1 MKNNLKSLI
10 ILIIPLIFPAIVVA
24 QGDSLRHDDI
34 LNIKLCLVDRSQ
46 VCLEGTDYPNCKSIG
61 IEALDSILEDK
72 FMVTIQIPP
81 QYIFYH
87 KSDGLKRLAYDIKYY
102 MKDYDN
108 KNFNIDYNRR
118 KSILLI
124 IQNNYPED
132 EKILIKR
139 KNCKSPV
146 KEPINEY
153 ATHTS
158 VTLRAKERWFNH
170 QNALFFHPAYEC
182 KFEITAVNKNKKWI
196 LHFID

>member
-1 MKNNLKSLI
+1 MLLM
-10 ILIIPLIFPAIVVA
+10 LLIFPATVGA
-24 QGDSLRHDDI
+24 QDKSLSHDDI
-34 LNIKLCLVDRSQ
+34 LKIKLCLVDRSQ

-72 FMVTIQIPP
+72 FIISLQIPP

-102 MKDYDN
+102 MKEYDN
-108 KNFNIDYNRR
+108 KNFNIDYSGR

-124 IQNNYPED
+124 IQNDYPED

-139 KNCKSPV
+139 KNCESPL
-146 KEPINEY
+146 KEPVNEY
-153 ATHTS
+153 ATDTS
-158 VTLRAKERWFNH
+158 VALRSKERWFNH
-170 QNALFFHPAYEC
+170 QNALFFHPAYKC
-182 KFEITAVNKNKKWI
+182 KFEITAVNNNKKWI